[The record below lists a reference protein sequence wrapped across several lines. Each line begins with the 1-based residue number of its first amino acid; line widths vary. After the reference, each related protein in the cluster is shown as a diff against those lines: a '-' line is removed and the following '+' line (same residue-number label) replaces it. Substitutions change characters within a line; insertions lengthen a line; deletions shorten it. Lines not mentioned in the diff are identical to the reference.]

1 MAFASSLDQIGPIAK
16 NVADI
21 ALCMNVIAGEDDY
34 DATVSKKR
42 SSWLYKIFRKND
54 IKGMKIGVP
63 KEYFIDGIKE
73 DVRKIVNEALEKF
86 RELGAEIIEISLPHT
101 KYAVPTYYVLA
112 PAEASSNLAR
122 FDGVRYG
129 YRSKDIKNI
138 DDLYINSRTE
148 GLEMKLKEE

>member
-1 MAFASSLDQIGPIAK
+1 
-16 NVADI
+16 
-21 ALCMNVIAGEDDY
+21 MNVIAGEDDY
-34 DATVSKKR
+34 DATVSKKEVPDYTKF
-42 SSWLYKIFRKND
+42 LGKD

-138 DDLYINSRTE
+138 DDLYIIQE
-148 GLEMKLKEE
+148 QKVLEMKLKEE